1 MYFNSDHMIDF
12 CVIKVFMVKLET
24 NSAWLIKFLKFMKCP
39 WVWNNMLEP
48 NEQHFILLLETNN
61 TFRVMTQTYFHS
73 DHYIHGIVANKQC
86 FSDKDFSTI

>member
-1 MYFNSDHMIDF
+1 
-12 CVIKVFMVKLET
+12 
-24 NSAWLIKFLKFMKCP
+24 
-39 WVWNNMLEP
+39 MLEP

-86 FSDKDFSTI
+86 FSDKDFQLYSLFTVCKSDLLSICCIG